1 MALQARWRLVEL
13 LQVLGG
19 SDLFY
24 SKYATFRLV
33 PGTLSPVLW
42 NLTHLCFRLVT
53 SMASLDLLADL
64 DVILGRLHWE
74 QNCQDFVL
82 I

>member
-19 SDLFY
+19 SDLF
-24 SKYATFRLV
+24 SPNMPHLAM
-33 PGTLSPVLW
+33 SPVLK

-53 SMASLDLLADL
+53 SMACLDLLADL
-64 DVILGRLHWE
+64 GVILGRNKAVKIL
-74 QNCQDFVL
+74 F
-82 I
+82 